1 MGRIGWHF
9 SSSTT
14 TTVCSL
20 KRTAHYHHL
29 VVDGQENRDAVWYYP
44 NPKEASANIKDHLA
58 FWRGVRVVG
67 G

>member
-1 MGRIGWHF
+1 LLVKG
-9 SSSTT
+9 
-14 TTVCSL
+14 
-20 KRTAHYHHL
+20 TAHYHHL

-44 NPKEASANIKDHLA
+44 SPKEAAANIKDHLA